1 MKTDGSIRQLTEKRE
16 HEILHPAAMRSAET
30 AGRRL
35 LEEPCSVRTGFWK
48 RSRSDL
54 AQQTPETARPQTQV
68 FLNPEGDHYRT
79 RMTHT
84 LEVAQIARTIARAL
98 RLNEDLTEAIAL
110 GHDLGHTP
118 FGHAGEAVLNTLLTE
133 GFRHAEQSLRVVDV
147 LTRRDVDSTS
157 PPRCEPGSSTT
168 LKVKV
173 PSSRV
178 HPVGIPPSPSRWRL
192 RWCGY
197 RTSSPTRTTTW
208 MTPSAER
215 CWPWRMC
222 LSRCWRPWAAATL
235 TGSPISYV
243 MFLEHTNL
251 NREPRIRVSDTA
263 LEALSQLRDYLW
275 ENLYENPL
283 VHGQFSKATEIVKT
297 LWERF
302 TQNGEEFFRDYW
314 PKCPEAKREPLDR
327 AAADFI
333 AGMTDR
339 YAIRVFQD
347 LYLPRS
353 WWVL

>member
-1 MKTDGSIRQLTEKRE
+1 MIPDGSIRELTEARE
-16 HEILHPAAMRSAET
+16 HEFLHPAAMRSADT

-35 LEEPCSVRTGFWK
+35 SEEPCSVRTAFGRDRDRILHSK
-48 RSRSDL
+48 PLRRL
-54 AQQTPETARPQTQV
+54 ARKTQV

-118 FGHAGEAVLNTLLTE
+118 FGHAGEAVLNTLLSE

-147 LTRRDVDSTS
+147 LTRRGQGLNLTAEVRAGILYHSKGKGPIIPETIPSDPTFPVTVEAQVVRVSDIIAYANHDMDDAIRGKILALEDV
-157 PPRCEPGSSTT
+157 PERVLET
-168 LKVKV
+168 LG
-173 PSSRV
+173 R
-178 HPVGIPPSPSRWRL
+178 HN
-192 RWCGY
+192 
-197 RTSSPTRTTTW
+197 
-208 MTPSAER
+208 SAR
-215 CWPWRMC
+215 IAYLVRD
-222 LSRCWRPWAAATL
+222 
-235 TGSPISYV
+235 V
-243 MFLEHTNL
+243 LEHTDL
-251 NREPRIRVSDTA
+251 DREPRIRVSDTA
-263 LEALSQLRDYLW
+263 LGALSELRDYLW
-275 ENLYENPL
+275 EHLYENPL
-283 VHGQFSKATEIVKT
+283 VHGQFSKATEILKT

-302 TQNGEEFFRDYW
+302 TKNGDEFFKNYW
-314 PKCPEAKREPLDR
+314 PNCPEAAREPLER

-347 LYLPRS
+347 LYLPKS